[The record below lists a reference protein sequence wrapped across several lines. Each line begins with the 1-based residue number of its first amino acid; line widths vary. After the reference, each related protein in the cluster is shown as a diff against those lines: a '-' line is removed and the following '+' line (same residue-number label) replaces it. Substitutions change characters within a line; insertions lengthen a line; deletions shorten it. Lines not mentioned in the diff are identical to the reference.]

1 MAVRIK
7 SNVQKQANRL
17 GRMTGVDAENLT
29 QSRLAQLAKRYVP
42 VFAGATP
49 KKTGKAARS
58 IKVVQDTTGEEVTV
72 RMIWGTDYIDDVNRN
87 EGENQNFA
95 ENQFKSIANRVNAQA
110 KQEIGRAFQEAGKK
124 NKLKVKR

>member
-17 GRMTGVDAENLT
+17 GKMAGVDAENLT
-29 QSRLAQLAKRYVP
+29 GSRLGQLAKRYVP

-49 KKTGKAARS
+49 KSSGKAARS
-58 IKVVQDTTGEEVTV
+58 IEVVEDTTGDEVVV
-72 RMIWGTDYIDDVNRN
+72 RMTWGTDYIDEVNRN
-87 EGENQNFA
+87 EGDNQGFA
-95 ENQFKSIANRVNAQA
+95 ENQFKSIANRLNAQA
-110 KQEIGRAFQEAGKK
+110 KQEIGRAFQEAGTK

>member
-29 QSRLAQLAKRYVP
+29 QSRLSQLAKRYVP

-49 KKTGKAARS
+49 KSSGDAARS

-87 EGENQNFA
+87 EGDNQNFA

-110 KQEIGRAFQEAGKK
+110 KQEIGRAFQEVGKK